1 MVCFLSTFQRFKTS
15 DMKKTNKFLLGVAAA
30 AAIGLIFYTLRNRR
44 QLELRH
50 ARVADEGY
58 ETAHDVL
65 YPNQKGRGR
74 KLHFGPV
81 LPE

>member
-1 MVCFLSTFQRFKTS
+1 
-15 DMKKTNKFLLGVAAA
+15 MKKTNKFLLGVAAA
-30 AAIGLIFYTLRNRR
+30 AAVGIIVYAMKSRR
-44 QLELRH
+44 RTAFRH

-58 ETAHDVL
+58 ETAHDIL
-65 YPNQKGRGR
+65 YPNQKGRHR

>member
-1 MVCFLSTFQRFKTS
+1 
-15 DMKKTNKFLLGVAAA
+15 MKKTNKFLLGVTAAA
-30 AAIGLIFYTLRNRR
+30 AVGFIIYALKSRR
-44 QLELRH
+44 QTAVRH

-58 ETAHDVL
+58 ETAHDIL
-65 YPNQKGRGR
+65 YPKQTGRHR